1 MIYAIAALF
10 AIAPWQ
16 PLFDGKTLD
25 GWRVTS
31 FARHGKVS
39 VEDNAILLAAGEPL
53 TGITWAKPF
62 PKAEYEIRYEAC
74 RRRGGDFFASLTF
87 PVGDSHATLITG
99 GWGGDIVGVSSINGW
114 DASENETR
122 TYFTFEP
129 GRWYTFRVEVRQ
141 SRIRVWIN
149 DEQVVN
155 VNIEGREVGLREGE
169 IKLSAPLGFASYGT
183 SGAIRKVEYRA
194 LAGEVSR

>member
-1 MIYAIAALF
+1 
-10 AIAPWQ
+10 
-16 PLFDGKTLD
+16 
-25 GWRVTS
+25 
-31 FARHGKVS
+31 
-39 VEDNAILLAAGEPL
+39 
-53 TGITWAKPF
+53 
-62 PKAEYEIRYEAC
+62 
-74 RRRGGDFFASLTF
+74 
-87 PVGDSHATLITG
+87 
-99 GWGGDIVGVSSINGW
+99 
-114 DASENETR
+114 
-122 TYFTFEP
+122 
-129 GRWYTFRVEVRQ
+129 VEVRQ